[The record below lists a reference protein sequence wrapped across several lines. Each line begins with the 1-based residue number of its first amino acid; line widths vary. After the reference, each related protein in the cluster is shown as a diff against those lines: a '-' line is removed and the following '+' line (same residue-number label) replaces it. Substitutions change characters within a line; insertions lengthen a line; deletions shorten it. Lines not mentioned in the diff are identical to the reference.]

1 MKYSNFPTDSKEIIN
16 NSIQN
21 YVLKLFKKRK
31 NKESNV
37 NQTIKSVDK
46 PKENN
51 LVLNEKNIENVQFTS
66 PSGKFLLFIQIIK

>member
-1 MKYSNFPTDSKEIIN
+1 MKCSNFPTDSKEIIN
-16 NSIQN
+16 SSIQN

-37 NQTIKSVDK
+37 NRTKKPVDK
-46 PKENN
+46 PNENSLN
-51 LVLNEKNIENVQFTS
+51 LNEKIIENIQFSS